1 MEEVKKRMDSAVLIF
16 CCRLRSRLCCCCC
29 CILHKIPV
37 ISDRKWALSSNGGK
51 KRIFMK
57 SVSVQCSHME
67 EEGGEEAK

>member
-16 CCRLRSRLCCCCC
+16 CCRLRSRLCCCC